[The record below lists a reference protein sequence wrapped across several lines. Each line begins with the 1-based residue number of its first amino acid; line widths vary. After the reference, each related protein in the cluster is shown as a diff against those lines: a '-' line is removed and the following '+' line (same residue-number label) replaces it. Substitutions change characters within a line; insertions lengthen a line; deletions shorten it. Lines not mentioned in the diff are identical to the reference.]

1 VRLSRLVR
9 IHAGQR
15 EDIDEG
21 LAGDIIGVVGVDCAS
36 GDTFVGE
43 GICCSLENIFVPE
56 PVIRLSIAP
65 KNRADADKLAK
76 ALERFRR
83 EDPTFH
89 VMTDAQTDEILIA
102 GMGQLHLDVY
112 IEKLRSEHKCEC
124 VIGQPRVAYKQ
135 RPTKPVDF
143 NHTLKK
149 QSGGPG
155 QFGHVI
161 GRMEPLATRPD
172 ETERFVFVDEVTGG
186 RIPREYIPAA
196 KQGFIEALAKG
207 PLGDLEVVGVKVVL
221 TDGSY
226 HDNDSSDQSFKL
238 CAREA
243 MRKDIL
249 PNADVVLLEPVM
261 KLEIEVPEIFQGAVT
276 GHLSKNRGTITS
288 SETSDANCV
297 MTAEVPLAEMFDYAN
312 NLRSMTQGQGS
323 FSMEFLEYRDTPR
336 SVQDQV
342 LKNRKD

>member
-1 VRLSRLVR
+1 
-9 IHAGQR
+9 
-15 EDIDEG
+15 
-21 LAGDIIGVVGVDCAS
+21 
-36 GDTFVGE
+36 
-43 GICCSLENIFVPE
+43 
-56 PVIRLSIAP
+56 
-65 KNRADADKLAK
+65 
-76 ALERFRR
+76 
-83 EDPTFH
+83 
-89 VMTDAQTDEILIA
+89 M
-102 GMGQLHLDVY
+102 
-112 IEKLRSEHKCEC
+112 
-124 VIGQPRVAYKQ
+124 
-135 RPTKPVDF
+135 
-143 NHTLKK
+143 
-149 QSGGPG
+149 
-155 QFGHVI
+155 
-161 GRMEPLATRPD
+161 
-172 ETERFVFVDEVTGG
+172 
-186 RIPREYIPAA
+186 
-196 KQGFIEALAKG
+196 
-207 PLGDLEVVGVKVVL
+207 GVKVVL

-243 MRKDIL
+243 VRKGIL